1 MLVLAARVN
10 GKRRQYLVVK
20 CRMFERRFRTDRDWW
35 NQLTG
40 YWGRSER
47 FGRVDDI
54 VQFEPSPSG
63 GGDLTHAAM

>member
-1 MLVLAARVN
+1 
-10 GKRRQYLVVK
+10 
-20 CRMFERRFRTDRDWW
+20 MFERRFRTDRDWW